1 MKILI
6 TGDQNYSNRI
16 KIRTILSKAYKSNTI
31 ATFNKQFGTDVI
43 VQQQLAQLQTTIY
56 YFKLY
61 CQVYNMN
68 CLQPKYKFNKSF
80 HPILYT
86 QRNTDALT

>member
-43 VQQQLAQLQTTIY
+43 V
-56 YFKLY
+56 
-61 CQVYNMN
+61 
-68 CLQPKYKFNKSF
+68 
-80 HPILYT
+80 
-86 QRNTDALT
+86 